1 MIDNGIRC
9 SEYGRVHR
17 EAFMKAA
24 LVFGMVMV
32 LAAPALAQDK
42 TAIEKLNERFSA
54 AFVKGD
60 IATVAEM
67 YAEDA
72 FLLPAGLLWCGAEA
86 LSSHSGK
93 KRARVSTT

>member
-1 MIDNGIRC
+1 
-9 SEYGRVHR
+9 
-17 EAFMKAA
+17 MKAA
-24 LVFGMVMV
+24 LVFGMVMG

-67 YAEDA
+67 YEMYADQTA
-72 FLLPAGLLWCGAEA
+72 TPALI
-86 LSSHSGK
+86 
-93 KRARVSTT
+93 